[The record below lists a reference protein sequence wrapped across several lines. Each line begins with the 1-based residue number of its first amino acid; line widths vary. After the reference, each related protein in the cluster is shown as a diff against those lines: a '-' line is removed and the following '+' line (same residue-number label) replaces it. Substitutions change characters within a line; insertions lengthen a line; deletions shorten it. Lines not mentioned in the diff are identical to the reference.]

1 MEPVKQNEQR
11 KLQGVRAWV
20 YVYVDLCMHSVLQ
33 MCLYLFVLWKL
44 SKQITMLSAVV
55 SNHIPK
61 DI

>member
-20 YVYVDLCMHSVLQ
+20 YASVDLCMHFVLQ

-44 SKQITMLSAVV
+44 SE
-55 SNHIPK
+55 
-61 DI
+61 